1 MTHAQLVS
9 FYQQRILSFSASL
22 AKKQSRIH
30 TIATARLVSALAIA
44 VSLYFSFQHT
54 SYLFLFAVLVLLFIW
69 LVRVHA
75 TLYDAKVLSENLVKI
90 NKAEVEALHGNY
102 SFQPQG
108 LEYVNPRHPY
118 SYDLD
123 LFGEGS
129 IFQYINRGNTFFGK
143 QTLAERLMTPLN
155 SRSLIE
161 QNQEAIREL
170 GANVD
175 FRQMLQATGR
185 ESKDTK
191 EDREQLLEWLIQK
204 PFLYSRGVFS
214 YLLALIPV
222 FTIGLV
228 VASFF
233 VPLCKPFAVVLA
245 LTQWGMLGFY
255 VKRINVF
262 HEYVSRKKNILD
274 QYAQLLRVLR
284 SEKFTAIQLVKIS
297 TTTQQAE
304 AKMNELA
311 SLVRALDAR
320 LNFMTNMVVNSLLM
334 YDMQCVYRLERWKEQ
349 NAAMFESWLDA
360 ISEAEML
367 TSFSTYAFNNDAYAY
382 ARIHTPLHIQA
393 DSMAHPLLAEDE
405 RVANHFTIGKPQSV
419 LIVTGANMAGKSTF
433 LRTMGINLV
442 LALNGAPV
450 CAKEFTCPVIGLRTG
465 MRTADS
471 LKDHQ
476 SYFYAEL
483 NRLKS
488 ITEELQQNKPLL
500 ILLDEILK
508 GTNST
513 DKQAGSI
520 ALVKQLLLRPCLAIV
535 ATHDLVLGELEQQFP
550 SQIQNYHF
558 EPTIDPDSNGN
569 DQLSFDYKLKT
580 GIAEKM
586 NATFLMKKM
595 GIIPA

>member
-9 FYQQRILSFSASL
+9 FYEQRIISFSTSL
-22 AKKQSRIH
+22 SKKQSHINK
-30 TIATARLVSALAIA
+30 ISIARLLSALAIA
-44 VSLYFSFQHT
+44 VSLYFSFQNT
-54 SYLFLFAVLVLLFIW
+54 TYLFLLAILVLLFIW
-69 LVRVHA
+69 LVRVHGK
-75 TLYDAKVLSENLVKI
+75 LYDEKVLLENLAKI
-90 NKAEVEALHGNY
+90 NKAEIEALHADY

-108 LEYVNPRHPY
+108 LEYANPHHPY
-118 SYDLD
+118 SHDLD

-129 IFQYINRGNTFFGK
+129 IFQFVNRGNTFFGK
-143 QTLAERLMTPLN
+143 QVLAERLMAPLN
-155 SRSLIE
+155 SASAIK

-170 GANVD
+170 SGKIE
-175 FRQMLQATGR
+175 FRQLLQATGR

-191 EDREQLLEWLIQK
+191 EDREQLRQWLAQK
-204 PFLYSRGVFS
+204 PFFYSRGIFP
-214 YLLALIPV
+214 YLLVLIPV
-222 FTIGLV
+222 FTIGLI

-233 VPLCKPFAVVLA
+233 FPSCKPFAVVLA

-255 VKRINVF
+255 MKRINVF
-262 HEYVSRKKNILD
+262 HDYVSRKKNILN
-274 QYAQLLRVLR
+274 QYAHLLRVIG
-284 SEKFTAIQLVKIS
+284 SEKFTATQLVKIS
-297 TTTQQAE
+297 TTTHQAE
-304 AKMNELA
+304 KKMNELA

-320 LNFMTNMVVNSLLM
+320 LNFMTNLVVNSLLM
-334 YDMQCVYRLERWKEQ
+334 YDMQCVYRLERWKER
-349 NAAMFESWLDA
+349 NAAVMESWLDA
-360 ISEAEML
+360 ISETEML
-367 TSFSTYAFNNDAYAY
+367 TGFGTYAFNHADYAY
-382 ARIHTPLHIQA
+382 ATIQNPLTILA
-393 DSMAHPLLAEDE
+393 DTMAHPLLAEHE
-405 RVANHFTIGKPQSV
+405 RVANHFTIGKPQTV
-419 LIVTGANMAGKSTF
+419 LIITGANMAGKSTF
-433 LRTMGINLV
+433 LRTLGVNLV

-450 CAKEFTCPVIGLRTG
+450 CAKQFICPVIELRTG

-488 ITEELQQNKPLL
+488 ITEELRQNKPLL

-520 ALVKQLLLRPCLAIV
+520 ALVTQLLHRPCLAIV

-550 SQIQNYHF
+550 EQIKNYHF
-558 EPTIDPDSNGN
+558 EPTIEN
-569 DQLSFDYKLKT
+569 DQLSFDYKLKV